1 MHAGELVV
9 VLGNSGTGKS
19 TLLDVI
25 AGFTRPSLNGVAR
38 RTSAW
43 LAPRSP
49 QVEMEGEVYM
59 DGQRVTDLE
68 PRHRDVGLVMQRFNL
83 YPHMKVRQ
91 NLEFPLRMRG
101 IPDNEREKLIEERA
115 LSLDISEHLEKAPN
129 QLSVGEQQRVAIAK
143 MLLCQPR
150 IALFDE
156 AFSNLNWEL
165 RDYLYETVVK
175 EFVASGDKGVV
186 FVSHNLLDAVEAS
199 RILYMQRDKNAEGT
213 RIKEFPEFEGSAWIE
228 FENFLM
234 GESQQYQGH
243 RKRYAQVF
251 AREAETRKHS
261 VFGYA
266 VYSPIEVLSDQL
278 LSDVLK
284 PTFVNICTE
293 IGIRPSEAQLLAK
306 KIWTKQPP
314 PLLEFEEELQREFQL
329 IVPEGRLQSALEER
343 SIKIANEVKPFLMG
357 DTVADIGCGDGLVAW
372 HLRSFARKLILTD
385 VEDYLDPRIKFP
397 FRRYSEGQQLPL
409 DESVDTSLL
418 LTVLHHAQD
427 PLRLLRETKRITK
440 NRLIVI
446 ESVFGVSNDKAAPGS
461 VLRNMTFDGQLE
473 YQTFLDWLY
482 NRIFHDGVPVPF
494 NFNTP
499 EAWQSIF
506 EDMGWKIEKIID
518 LGIDQPVVPEHHFL
532 FVLNAPKS

>member
-25 AGFTRPSLNGVAR
+25 AGFTRPSMNRISR
-38 RTSAW
+38 RTGAW

-49 QVEMEGEVYM
+49 QVEMEGEIFM
-59 DGQRVTDLE
+59 DGQSVTHLE
-68 PRHRDVGLVMQRFNL
+68 PRYRDVGLVMQRFNL

-91 NLEFPLRMRG
+91 NLDFPLKMRG
-101 IPDNEREKLIEERA
+101 IPDNLREKLIEERA
-115 LSLDISEHLEKAPN
+115 QSLDISEHLEKAPN

-175 EFVASGDKGVV
+175 DFVANGEKGVV
-186 FVSHNLLDAVEAS
+186 FVSHNLLDAIEAT

-213 RIKEFPEFEGSAWIE
+213 KITEFPESEGNAWIE

-234 GESQQYQGH
+234 ADSQQYQGH

-251 AREAETRKHS
+251 ARETEARKQS
-261 VFGYA
+261 AFGHA
-266 VYSPIEVLSDQL
+266 VYSPIEVLSDQP

-284 PTFVNICTE
+284 PTFIDICAE
-293 IGIRPSEAQLLAK
+293 LGVQSFEAHRLAE
-306 KIWTKQPP
+306 KIWAKNVP
-314 PLLEFEEELQREFQL
+314 PLLEFEDQLQRDINS
-329 IVPEGRLQSALEER
+329 IVPEGRLQSALERR
-343 SIKIANEVKPFLMG
+343 SIRIAEEVKPFLVG
-357 DTVADIGCGDGLVAW
+357 DTLADIGCGDGIVAW
-372 HLRSFARKLILTD
+372 HLQRFARKILLTD
-385 VEDYLDPRIKFP
+385 VEEYLDPRITFP
-397 FRRYSEGQQLPL
+397 FSGYTEGHPLPL
-409 DESVDTSLL
+409 DESMDTSLL
-418 LTVLHHAQD
+418 LTVLHHAED

-440 NRLIVI
+440 TRVIVI
-446 ESVFGVSNDKAAPGS
+446 ESVFGVSKDKEKPKS
-461 VLRNMTFDGQLE
+461 ILRSLTIERQLK

-482 NRIFHDGVPVPF
+482 NRVFHDGVPVPY

-499 EAWQSIF
+499 EAWRKIF
-506 EDMGWKIEKIID
+506 EEMGWEIEQMID
-518 LGIDQPVVPEHHFL
+518 LGVDQPIVPEHHFL
-532 FVLNAPKS
+532 FVLNTPKD